1 MASNTYN
8 IHKHEMKSG
17 DCILWQSSRSCIGW
31 LIQRFTSCNHA
42 SLIIRPE
49 EFGPFKDRR
58 FVMEA
63 VGKGVVLRLLSEHFR
78 EFHGRVYWYPLKDEF
93 DFARGNIADWAI
105 AQEGTPYD
113 YGSLFR
119 QLFGRVSADIELFFC
134 SEFCYFGWKENGI
147 PVDCPTAPRPGDI
160 PDLKIFKYPVLI
172 FEG

>member
-1 MASNTYN
+1 MESNLYS
-8 IHKHEMKSG
+8 IYSGDMKSG

-31 LIQRFTSCNHA
+31 LIQRFTAFNHA
-42 SLIIRPE
+42 SLIIRPG

-78 EFHGRVYWYPLKDEF
+78 EFHGKAYWYPLKDEF
-93 DFARGNIADWAI
+93 DSARTLIAAWAL

-113 YGSLFR
+113 YKSLFR
-119 QLFGRVSADIELFFC
+119 QIFGSVSADVELFFC
-134 SEFCYFGWKENGI
+134 SEFCYFGWRENGI
-147 PVDCPTAPRPGDI
+147 PVNYAKAPRPGDI
-160 PDLKIFKYPVLI
+160 PNLNIFKKPILI